1 MNENIIVALIVVV
14 AAVYMLKRLFF
25 KKKSGTGSP
34 CDGCGRCGGSK
45 AAVWNGLCVICSHSF
60 RPWRMCRDGVTF
72 ITI

>member
-45 AAVWNGLCVICSHSF
+45 GGGGCH
-60 RPWRMCRDGVTF
+60 
-72 ITI
+72 